1 EDERQEWDVRIDK
14 LQRALAGYA
23 GDNCDV
29 TGAAGAGDCMWL
41 NPFSNAI
48 PTIPGVGAN
57 PYFDPN
63 TDLAEQAAVA
73 AWLMEQHTAVDEDEL
88 IEFNFILDGEL
99 GVDLGGGNIG
109 WAAGLQ
115 YRHEQTGIDY
125 SDKSNQELNPCP
137 VFGDTSCV
145 GTPLQGASPW

>member
-1 EDERQEWDVRIDK
+1 GYEGAWTNYEREQYRFSAELNGMLTDTIGYRSSLSYSESEDQRQEWDIRIDK

-23 GDNCDV
+23 GDDCDV

-73 AWLMEQHTAVDEDEL
+73 AWLM
-88 IEFNFILDGEL
+88 
-99 GVDLGGGNIG
+99 
-109 WAAGLQ
+109 
-115 YRHEQTGIDY
+115 
-125 SDKSNQELNPCP
+125 
-137 VFGDTSCV
+137 
-145 GTPLQGASPW
+145 